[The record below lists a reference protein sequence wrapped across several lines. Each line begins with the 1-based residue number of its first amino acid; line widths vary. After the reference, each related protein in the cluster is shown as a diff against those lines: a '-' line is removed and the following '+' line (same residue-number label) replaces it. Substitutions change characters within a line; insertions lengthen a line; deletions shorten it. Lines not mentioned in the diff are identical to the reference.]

1 MSERDP
7 DEPGPDVF
15 TDAKEAEESFA
26 EELSAQDLSDEEAD
40 AIVAAIERGADAL
53 QVPGEMVTDEPI
65 VHDPPLPIK
74 IRRLRIP
81 ERIKLALTGNRD
93 ARMILI
99 RDQNKL
105 IRRYC
110 LRNPRITEEEV
121 VIMCK
126 EKSIDEESLRFVMSR
141 REWMKL
147 YQVRLALTQ
156 NPRTPVPHA
165 LALMSTLMMRDIE
178 RIGKSRDVPQ
188 VVVNH
193 ARKLVIEARERQS
206 QSK

>member
-15 TDAKEAEESFA
+15 ADATDAEEPFA
-26 EELSAQDLSDEEAD
+26 EELSDEEAE
-40 AIVAAIERGADAL
+40 AIVAAVERGADTL

-93 ARMILI
+93 ARVVLI

-121 VIMCK
+121 VILCK

-165 LALMSTLMMRDIE
+165 LALLSTLMMRDIE
-178 RIGKSRDVPQ
+178 RLGKSRDVPQ

>member
-7 DEPGPDVF
+7 DEPGTGEPD
-15 TDAKEAEESFA
+15 DAAA
-26 EELSAQDLSDEEAD
+26 PDDDLSDEEAETI
-40 AIVAAIERGADAL
+40 AAAVARGADAL
-53 QVPGEMVTDEPI
+53 QVPGEMVTDEVI
-65 VHDPPLPIK
+65 VHEPPLPIK

-93 ARMILI
+93 ARVILI
-99 RDQNKL
+99 RDPNKL
-105 IRRYC
+105 IRRYV

-121 VIMCK
+121 VIICK

-141 REWMKL
+141 REWMKQ
-147 YQVRLALTQ
+147 YQVRLALVQ

-165 LALMSTLMMRDIE
+165 IALLGTMMMRDIE
-178 RIGKSRDVPQ
+178 RIGKSRDVAQ
-188 VVVNH
+188 AVVNH
-193 ARKLVIEARERQS
+193 ARKMVIEARERQS

>member
-7 DEPGPDVF
+7 DELGAGEPDE
-15 TDAKEAEESFA
+15 TEPEP
-26 EELSAQDLSDEEAD
+26 ELSEEQAE
-40 AIVAAIERGADAL
+40 AIATLVASGTDHL
-53 QVPGEMVTDEPI
+53 QVADDMVTDEVV

-81 ERIKLALTGNRD
+81 ERIKLAITGNRD

-105 IRRYC
+105 IRRYA

-121 VIMCK
+121 VVMCK

-147 YQVRLALTQ
+147 YQIRRALAQ
-156 NPRTPVPHA
+156 NPRTPIPQAIA
-165 LALMSTLMMRDIE
+165 LLGTLLMRDIE

-188 VVVNH
+188 AVVNH

>member
-7 DEPGPDVF
+7 EEPQG
-15 TDAKEAEESFA
+15 EAEPP
-26 EELSAQDLSDEEAD
+26 EEALSDEEAET
-40 AIVAAIERGADAL
+40 VAASVEKGEDGL
-53 QVPGEMVTDEPI
+53 PQTPSEMVTDEPI

-81 ERIKLALTGNRD
+81 DRIKLALTGNRD
-93 ARMILI
+93 ARGILI
-99 RDQNKL
+99 RDPNKM

-121 VIMCK
+121 VILCK
-126 EKSIDEESLRFVMSR
+126 EKSIDEESLRFIMSR

-147 YQVRLALTQ
+147 YQVRLALAQ
-156 NPRTPVPHA
+156 NPRTPVPHGIA
-165 LALMSTLMMRDIE
+165 LLGTLMMRDIE
-178 RIGKSRDVPQ
+178 RIGKSRDVAQ
-188 VVVNH
+188 AVVNH
-193 ARKLVIEARERQS
+193 ARKMVIEARERQS

>member
-7 DEPGPDVF
+7 DDF
-15 TDAKEAEESFA
+15 EALDDEEAA
-26 EELSAQDLSDEEAD
+26 EKTLSDEEAD
-40 AIVAAIERGADAL
+40 ALVTAIEHGADPL
-53 QVPGEMVTDEPI
+53 PQTPGEMVTDEPV

-93 ARMILI
+93 ARVILI
-99 RDQNKL
+99 RDPNKL

-110 LRNPRITEEEV
+110 LRNPRISEEEV
-121 VIMCK
+121 VVLCK

-147 YQVRLALTQ
+147 YQIRLALAQ
-156 NPRTPVPHA
+156 NPRTPVPQAIA
-165 LALMSTLMMRDIE
+165 LLGTLMMRDIE

-193 ARKLVIEARERQS
+193 ARKMVIEARERQS